1 MKNFFLVLAVVSLIF
16 LTTSIKNSTKNI
28 DKNIFETKENIL
40 LLEDKYELL
49 LLDYNYLSSPSKLI
63 EFNEKYFDQKLKHI
77 SKSDIQVLD
86 LRNE

>member
-1 MKNFFLVLAVVSLIF
+1 MKNFFLVLVVVSLIF

-28 DKNIFETKENIL
+28 DKKIFETKENIL

-63 EFNEKYFDQKLKHI
+63 EFNEKYFDQKLKYI

>member
-1 MKNFFLVLAVVSLIF
+1 MKNFFLVLVVVSLIF

-28 DKNIFETKENIL
+28 DTKIFETKENIL

>member
-1 MKNFFLVLAVVSLIF
+1 MCIRDR
-16 LTTSIKNSTKNI
+16 NI
-28 DKNIFETKENIL
+28 DKKIFETKENIL

-63 EFNEKYFDQKLKHI
+63 EFNEKYFDQKLKYI

-86 LRNE
+86 LRND

>member
-1 MKNFFLVLAVVSLIF
+1 MKNFFLVLVVVSLIF
-16 LTTSIKNSTKNI
+16 STTSIKNSTKNI
-28 DKNIFETKENIL
+28 DKIIFETKENIL